1 MTSNVPSVV
10 KPPPGNPR
18 FPLFDGLRAVAVIAV
33 VLSHVSFI
41 VGVSRE
47 GGVGALFSNLDVGV
61 TIFFVISGFLL
72 YRPFIASDFSGK
84 PMATMRYFRRRVLRI
99 VPLYWVVLTILALVE
114 SSVVSGV
121 FTQDWWRYYFFLH
134 TYASSPYVRVGG
146 LTQTWS
152 LNIEVAFYIALPI
165 YALLARRFL
174 GGSNA
179 RRRMWR
185 ELTVLA
191 TVAALSIVLR
201 ALTVPAGNAR
211 FVESLPSYAG
221 WFAVGMALAVVSACV
236 GRVARADAIAAALG
250 RNTLV
255 LAALALLVYV
265 SLGTVAQGT
274 ANGFREQNL
283 ATDLVFFILT
293 AIVAGCLASI
303 AIFGTTEGRFKL
315 PERLMASRPM
325 VSIGL
330 ISYGIFLWHMAVI
343 VIVVEKSDLF
353 ASGLSL
359 ALRAIAAT
367 LLTALVVLPLAEL
380 TYYLI
385 ERPALS
391 FKEPRKDEVPVAET

>member
-1 MTSNVPSVV
+1 MATSVPSAV

-84 PMATMRYFRRRVLRI
+84 SMATLRYFRRRVLRI
-99 VPLYWVVLTILALVE
+99 VPLYWVVLTILALVD

-152 LNIEVAFYIALPI
+152 LNIEVAFYVALPI
-165 YALLARRFL
+165 YALLARKFL

-185 ELTVLA
+185 ELTVLG
-191 TVAALSIVLR
+191 TIAALSVVLR
-201 ALTVPAGNAR
+201 ALTVPAGNPR
-211 FVESLPSYAG
+211 FVETLPSYAG
-221 WFAVGMALAVVSACV
+221 WFAVGMALAVISACV

-250 RNTLV
+250 RRTFL
-255 LAALALLVYV
+255 LALLALVVYV
-265 SLGTVAQGT
+265 ALAVAAPGTT
-274 ANGFREQNL
+274 NGFREQNL
-283 ATDLVFFILT
+283 VTDLAFFVAT
-293 AIVAGCLASI
+293 AVVGGCLASI
-303 AIFGTTEGRFKL
+303 AVFGTTEGRFKL
-315 PERLMASRPM
+315 PERLMASSPM
-325 VSIGL
+325 AFIGL
-330 ISYGIFLWHMAVI
+330 ISYGIFLWHMV
-343 VIVVEKSDLF
+343 VIVVVVNKSDLF

-359 ALRAIAAT
+359 PLRAIAAT
-367 LLTALVVLPLAEL
+367 LLTALVVVPLADI

-385 ERPALS
+385 ERPALRL
-391 FKEPRKDEVPVAET
+391 KEPRKAEPQVAEA